1 MSVVLVAPLPL
12 AEFNAA
18 AESDAHGVLGSCL
31 DIDRWVLEV
40 DAGRPYAD
48 WESLRAK
55 ASASADAITWDEV
68 AGALARHP
76 RIGERAT
83 GGGTAASFSRD
94 EQSASASEDA
104 ELAAALE
111 AGNRAYE
118 ERFGRVFLIR
128 AAGRDRRQI
137 LDELHRRLQLD
148 PAREMATV
156 ASELRDIAL
165 FRIPKL
171 FDRPAPQP
179 EPDPT
184 T

>member
-1 MSVVLVAPLPL
+1 MAAEAGLSESELREGLMACL
-12 AEFNAA
+12 AVPRWVDEIMAGSPYPSLLELLDAA
-18 AESDAHGVLGSCL
+18 AAAANPLTVPE
-31 DIDRWVLEV
+31 IDQ
-40 DAGRPYAD
+40 
-48 WESLRAK
+48 
-55 ASASADAITWDEV
+55 
-68 AGALARHP
+68 ALASHP